1 MNKDSESNDHICKN
15 SKCKDVLLVTDS
27 TTGEVMCSSCGQV
40 VSQNMAELGPES
52 AQSGEDYNS
61 KQDFWENANKYSWS
75 NGEYGFL
82 KEMSFIMV
90 NLHHQNKSEE

>member
-1 MNKDSESNDHICKN
+1 MSIRRGNLRIIDQNLLFGMQTEDS
-15 SKCKDVLLVTDS
+15 
-27 TTGEVMCSSCGQV
+27 
-40 VSQNMAELGPES
+40 
-52 AQSGEDYNS
+52 NS

-75 NGEYGFL
+75 NGEYEFL

>member
-1 MNKDSESNDHICKN
+1 MRIIDQNLIFDMQTEDSN
-15 SKCKDVLLVTDS
+15 
-27 TTGEVMCSSCGQV
+27 Q
-40 VSQNMAELGPES
+40 
-52 AQSGEDYNS
+52 

-75 NGEYGFL
+75 NGEYEFL

>member
-1 MNKDSESNDHICKN
+1 MSIRRGNLRIIDQNLLFGMQTEDS
-15 SKCKDVLLVTDS
+15 
-27 TTGEVMCSSCGQV
+27 
-40 VSQNMAELGPES
+40 
-52 AQSGEDYNS
+52 NS

>member
-1 MNKDSESNDHICKN
+1 LRIIDQNLIFDMQTEDSS
-15 SKCKDVLLVTDS
+15 
-27 TTGEVMCSSCGQV
+27 
-40 VSQNMAELGPES
+40 P
-52 AQSGEDYNS
+52 

-75 NGEYGFL
+75 NGEYEFL